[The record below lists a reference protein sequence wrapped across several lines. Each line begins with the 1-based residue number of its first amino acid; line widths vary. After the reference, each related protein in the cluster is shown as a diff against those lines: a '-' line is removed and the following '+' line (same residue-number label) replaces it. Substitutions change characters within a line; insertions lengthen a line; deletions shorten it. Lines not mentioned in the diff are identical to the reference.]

1 MTENK
6 KRQPRRTA
14 EVNYYDPA
22 TGEFIA
28 SELITAAPFIK
39 WGKIAE
45 VQKVILELYVE
56 VGGAIGDLFSH
67 EKFLPLCEQLAVL
80 IPVVGQNRPIDLQA
94 LVEADDWPQI
104 TRLFVTTSYDDAG
117 NRDKDEKGEETLV
130 KPGIIA
136 DLHNLNFLQ
145 ILINAE
151 KERQKIKEKEA
162 ADLLEVVE
170 TTK

>member
-45 VQKVILELYVE
+45 VQKAILELYVE
-56 VGGAIGDLFSH
+56 VGGAIGDLFGSG
-67 EKFLPLCEQLAVL
+67 KFLSLCEQLTTL

-94 LVEADDWPQI
+94 LIDADDWPQI
-104 TRLFVTTSYDDAG
+104 TRLFVTTSYDESG

-151 KERQKIKEKEA
+151 KERQKIREKEA
-162 ADLLEVVE
+162 EELLEAVD